1 MELSADAQ
9 YAKSCAALT
18 SELPVEV
25 TAAVLEQMRQKHPR
39 SQRPVDPGSLPAIS
53 AAAAPQLDAAS
64 VEREVRAFPRGPAP
78 GPSGSRPQR
87 LKKALQTAAHR
98 DEVLQELLG
107 LTNLLAKGHAPPREW
122 RTYLAG
128 ASLVALPKKDG
139 GLRPVAVG
147 ETARRLVA
155 KCLCS
160 QVSDAARERLAPLQ
174 VGVALPTAAR
184 PRSTCRDSVSRASLA
199 AGRKCLSS
207 WT

>member
-98 DEVLQELLG
+98 DEVLQQLLG
-107 LTNLLAKGHAPPREW
+107 LTNLLAKGQAPPGVAD
-122 RTYLAG
+122 YLAG

>member
-39 SQRPVDPGSLPAIS
+39 SQRPVDPGSPPAIS

-107 LTNLLAKGHAPPREW
+107 LTNLLAKGHAPPPGVADLPGR
-122 RTYLAG
+122 RLAG
-128 ASLVALPKKDG
+128 GSAQEKRRPSIRGRWGDRAAPG
-139 GLRPVAVG
+139 GEV
-147 ETARRLVA
+147 
-155 KCLCS
+155 
-160 QVSDAARERLAPLQ
+160 PLQ
-174 VGVALPTAAR
+174 PGL
-184 PRSTCRDSVSRASLA
+184 
-199 AGRKCLSS
+199 
-207 WT
+207 